1 MPDKS
6 KKLVEA
12 DKPEDIDD
20 KDEQEQ
26 PQDQDLDLVQIPDSL
41 PVLPLR
47 DIVIFPFMIVPLYVS
62 RDKSIKAVDS
72 ALAENRMILLLAQ
85 KNQDKEEPDPE
96 DLYRMGTVAVIM
108 RMLKLPDGR
117 IRVLVQGMHRAT
129 ADEFSNTAPFF
140 KAKLSEIKEPEW
152 ETDSLELEALMRN
165 VKGALEKSANLGKAI
180 SPEVMV
186 IAANLEDPGRL
197 ADLAVSNLDLKVDA
211 AQEILDTIDP
221 VERLRKVH
229 ELITKELEV
238 LTMQQQISSQAKGE
252 MDRTHREFFLRQ
264 QLKAIQTEL
273 GEGTELSEE
282 VRQLRD
288 KARRARMPK
297 DVYAEVNR
305 QIGKLERMHPDS
317 AETATLRNYLEI
329 MVTLPWS
336 RETKDNLDIK
346 KVKHILDDDHYGLE
360 KIKERTLEY
369 LAVRKLKKK
378 MKGPILCF
386 VGPPGVGKTSLGRS
400 IARALGRNFHRI
412 SLGGV
417 RDEAEIRGHRRT
429 YVGSMPGR
437 IVQGIQQAG
446 SNNPVFMLDEVDKVG
461 ADYRGD
467 PSSALLEV
475 LDPEQNNTFRD
486 NYLGVTF
493 DLSNVMFIT
502 TANQLDPIQPAFLD
516 RMEVIELTGY
526 TEEEK
531 LQIAKRHLIPKQ
543 LEENGLTPKEL
554 VFADPAVRQIIM
566 QYTREAGLRN
576 LEREIARAC
585 RRVAKRVA
593 EGEKELTKITAKNLS
608 TFLGSPKMLPDEILK
623 RDQVGVATG
632 LAWTPTGGD
641 VLFVEATA
649 MRGKG
654 ELILTGKL
662 GDVMKESAQAALS
675 YARSRARQFG
685 IDEDTFSNYDLHIH
699 VPEGAISKDGP
710 SAGITIA
717 VAMISVLTNTP
728 VRRNMAL
735 TGEITLRGNLLPIG
749 GIKEKVLAARRAKL
763 DTVVMPQLNRK
774 ELEEIPDYV
783 KKNMHFEL
791 VDRVDDVLKIVLAR
805 QKNTEERPRTSG
817 APRPK
822 LATSARNRRPVAT

>member
-1 MPDKS
+1 MPEMPDKPDQPD
-6 KKLVEA
+6 KK
-12 DKPEDIDD
+12 EDQEQLP
-20 KDEQEQ
+20 EQE
-26 PQDQDLDLVQIPDSL
+26 LGLVQIPDSL

-85 KNQDKEEPDPE
+85 KDQEKEDPEPE

-117 IRVLVQGMHRAT
+117 IRVLVQGMHRA
-129 ADEFSNTAPFF
+129 AAEEFTQGSPFF
-140 KAKLSEIKEPEW
+140 QARLSTIKESKW
-152 ETDSLELEALMRN
+152 ESDSLELEALMRN

-197 ADLAVSNLDLKVDA
+197 ADLAVSNLDLKVDG
-211 AQEILDTIDP
+211 AQEVLDTIDP
-221 VERLRKVH
+221 VERLRRVH

-238 LTMQQQISSQAKGE
+238 LTIQQQINSQAKGE
-252 MDRTHREFFLRQ
+252 MDRTQREFFLRQ

-273 GEGTELSEE
+273 GEGTELAEE

-288 KARRARMPK
+288 KARKARMPK

-317 AETATLRNYLEI
+317 AETATLRNYLEV

-346 KVKHILDDDHYGLE
+346 QVKQILDEDHHGLE
-360 KIKERTLEY
+360 KIKERILEY

-400 IARALGRNFHRI
+400 IARALGRNFHRV

-437 IVQGIQQAG
+437 IVQGIQQVG

-475 LDPEQNNTFRD
+475 LDPEQNNAFRD

-516 RMEVIELTGY
+516 RMEVIELSGY

-531 LQIAKRHLIPKQ
+531 LQIAKRHLVPKQ
-543 LEENGLTPKEL
+543 LEENGLTSKEL
-554 VFADPAVRQIIM
+554 IFADPAIRQIIT

-576 LEREIARAC
+576 LEREVARAC
-585 RRVAKRVA
+585 RKVAKRVA
-593 EGEKELTKITAKNLS
+593 EGEKELIKISAKNLS
-608 TFLGSPKMLPDEILK
+608 SFLGSPKMLPDEILK
-623 RDQVGVATG
+623 KDQVGVATG

-662 GDVMKESAQAALS
+662 GEVMKESAQAALS
-675 YARSRARQFG
+675 YARSRSRQFH
-685 IDEDTFSNYDLHIH
+685 IDEDVFSKYDLHIH

-717 VAMISVLTNTP
+717 VAMISVLTNMP

-749 GIKEKVLAARRAKL
+749 GVKEKVLAARRAKL
-763 DTVVMPQLNRK
+763 DTVVLPRLNRK
-774 ELEEIPDYV
+774 DIEEIPDYV
-783 KKNMHFEL
+783 KKDMHFEL
-791 VDRVDDVLKIVLAR
+791 VDQVDDVLKIVLVR
-805 QKNTEERPRTSG
+805 PPSRPKERPRS
-817 APRPK
+817 PRPSPPK
-822 LATSARNRRPVAT
+822 PASSPRSRRAVVT